1 MSRKKQQQNE
11 TMTPMQHRAVL
22 VCILCVLA
30 VLLTFGITTT
40 LLKKGGEEPAPSVSE
55 PAEGPAAPGED
66 LSGHYQ
72 IDNASTA
79 LLTETADAGTDY
91 LNDTLFLGDSNT
103 VRLYNNGLIS
113 LQQFCAKE
121 GIGTQVA
128 LNEGIVTFKKDSNHY
143 TIPQAVAMMKP
154 RRVVMTFG
162 TNDTGMEVSDFIA
175 HYTALIQAIQQSY
188 PYTDIIVNTVPP
200 VPADHS
206 NYPHMDQAKIDDF
219 NMALLDLCEQL
230 GVRFLNSAEA
240 LKGSD
245 GYGIAD
251 YYTSGDIHLKS
262 AGLKAVLN
270 YLRTHALQT
279 EDRRPDTNNIP
290 TRTMEYVSNPS
301 SAVAAPSSEAVSSSE
316 SQAESASSSESSSSE
331 STSEDKKYEAR
342 YRVDKNG
349 GGTLSVGNDTGNS
362 SVTYTVT
369 DPDKSI
375 TVTAVPAEG
384 HVFVKWSDGL
394 TSKTRTD
401 TDFKQNLDVTAVFG
415 TASVHIT
422 SEGKGAVGSSYT
434 FKAALSGKYAK
445 TENLRW
451 YANGQEVTQAAGKSS
466 ITVVVDSSMANA
478 SYKIHAVVTY
488 NDCKVSSN
496 TLTITIGSGVTS
508 ESGSTSSSSSSHAGS
523 SGSTSSSSASSG
535 SSSHST
541 SSSSSA
547 SSSTSSGSSK
557 AESESESKAES
568 KAESKTESKAESKA
582 ESEAESK
589 AESKSEASASK
600 EAESK
605 AE

>member
-1 MSRKKQQQNE
+1 
-11 TMTPMQHRAVL
+11 MTPMQHRAVL

-55 PAEGPAAPGED
+55 SAADPTPGGD

-162 TNDTGMEVSDFIA
+162 TNDTGMEVPDFIA

-200 VPADHS
+200 VPVDHS

-331 STSEDKKYEAR
+331 STSEEKKFEAR

-466 ITVVVDSSMANA
+466 ITVVVDNSMVNA

-508 ESGSTSSSSSSHAGS
+508 ESGSTSSSSSSHAGP
-523 SGSTSSSSASSG
+523 SGSTSSSSSSASSG

-557 AESESESKAES
+557 AESKSESKAES
-568 KAESKTESKAESKA
+568 KSEAASEPKAEP
-582 ESEAESK
+582 K

>member
-1 MSRKKQQQNE
+1 MSRKNQQQNE

-55 PAEGPAAPGED
+55 SVADPTSGGD

-219 NMALLDLCEQL
+219 NMALLDMCEQL

-270 YLRTHALQT
+270 YIRTHALQT

-331 STSEDKKYEAR
+331 STSEDKKFEAR

-451 YANGQEVTQAAGKSS
+451 YANGQEVMQAAGKSS

-488 NDCKVSSN
+488 NDCEVSSN

-523 SGSTSSSSASSG
+523 SGSTSSSSSSASSG

-547 SSSTSSGSSK
+547 SSGTASGSSKAEPESESKPESKSEAASEPK
-557 AESESESKAES
+557 AESESESK
-568 KAESKTESKAESKA
+568 
-582 ESEAESK
+582 
-589 AESKSEASASK
+589 SEASAGK
-600 EAESK
+600 EAEGK

>member
-1 MSRKKQQQNE
+1 
-11 TMTPMQHRAVL
+11 MTPMQHRAVL

-30 VLLTFGITTT
+30 VLLTFGITTI
-40 LLKKGGEEPAPSVSE
+40 LLKKEEPAPSVSE
-55 PAEGPAAPGED
+55 SVADPTSGGD

-331 STSEDKKYEAR
+331 STSEDKKFEAH

-523 SGSTSSSSASSG
+523 SGSTSSSSSSASSG

-589 AESKSEASASK
+589 SESKAESKAESKSEASASK

>member
-1 MSRKKQQQNE
+1 MSQKRQQQNE

-40 LLKKGGEEPAPSVSE
+40 LLKKEEPAPSVSE

-206 NYPHMDQAKIDDF
+206 NYPHMDQARIDDF

-331 STSEDKKYEAR
+331 STSEGKKFEAR

-466 ITVVVDSSMANA
+466 ITVVVDSSMVNA

-523 SGSTSSSSASSG
+523 SGSTSSSSSSASSG

-568 KAESKTESKAESKA
+568 KSEAASESKAESKA
-582 ESEAESK
+582 EPK
-589 AESKSEASASK
+589 AETKPEASAGK

>member
-1 MSRKKQQQNE
+1 MSQKREQQNE

-22 VCILCVLA
+22 VCVLCVLA

-40 LLKKGGEEPAPSVSE
+40 LLKKEEPAPSVSE
-55 PAEGPAAPGED
+55 PAEGPAAPGKD

-72 IDNASTA
+72 IDNTSAA

-91 LNDTLFLGDSNT
+91 LNNTLFLGDSNT

-128 LNEGIVTFKKDSNHY
+128 LSEGIVTFKKDSNHY

-162 TNDTGMEVSDFIA
+162 TNDTGMEVPDFIA

-219 NMALLDLCEQL
+219 NMALLALCEQL

-331 STSEDKKYEAR
+331 STGENKKFEAR

-349 GGTLSVGNDTGNS
+349 GGTLSVGDDTGNS

-401 TDFKQNLDVTAVFG
+401 TGFKQNLDVTAVFG
-415 TASVHIT
+415 TASVQIT

-466 ITVVVDSSMANA
+466 ITVLVDSSMANA

-523 SGSTSSSSASSG
+523 SGSTSSSSSSASSG
-535 SSSHST
+535 SSSSST

-547 SSSTSSGSSK
+547 SSGTSSGSSK
-557 AESESESKAES
+557 AEPESESKAES
-568 KAESKTESKAESKA
+568 KSEAASESK
-582 ESEAESK
+582 AESK
-589 AESKSEASASK
+589 AESKSEASAGR
-600 EAESK
+600 EAEGK